1 MTADTRSAIDTTRE
15 LITDAVRVGL
25 RQWAALGIDGKTG
38 VTLEDF
44 LAACIAEALAEHER
58 MVREQVAREIE
69 AAERALAET
78 DPATAESSHRIAARC
93 AGLLEAAQIARG
105 GAPTVWSDAIPPG
118 GRVCAAPMPDLPDG
132 ICGMP
137 VESEPCPDHGG
148 GS

>member
-69 AAERALAET
+69 AQTSWWDSRDRDA
-78 DPATAESSHRIAARC
+78 
-93 AGLLEAAQIARG
+93 AAQIARG
-105 GAPTVWSDAIPPG
+105 GAPTVWDDSVPPG
-118 GRVCAAPMPDLPDG
+118 GRVCAVEVGPG
-132 ICGMP
+132 RICGMP
-137 VESEPCPDHGG
+137 VESEPCPQHGG
-148 GS
+148 AA